1 MFLVVYAPPHPIK
14 QKTAPPPHYSLET
27 VDKIFFRWHNECK
40 CVRVRENFKEASDLM
55 AEGYRSLR
63 VRLVDYEKVAE
74 LSRRSGVPITRLM
87 GKLIESGVERLGE
100 KYRD

>member
-1 MFLVVYAPPHPIK
+1 MNAS
-14 QKTAPPPHYSLET
+14 AC
-27 VDKIFFRWHNECK
+27 ECGR
-40 CVRVRENFKEASDLM
+40 CESWQSGGAMM

-74 LSRRSGVPITRLM
+74 LSRRSGVPITKLM
-87 GKLIESGVERLGE
+87 GKLIESGVGRLGE

>member
-1 MFLVVYAPPHPIK
+1 
-14 QKTAPPPHYSLET
+14 
-27 VDKIFFRWHNECK
+27 
-40 CVRVRENFKEASDLM
+40 M

-74 LSRRSGVPITRLM
+74 LSRRSGVPITKLM
-87 GKLIESGVERLGE
+87 GKLIESGVGRLGE

>member
-1 MFLVVYAPPHPIK
+1 MNAS
-14 QKTAPPPHYSLET
+14 AC
-27 VDKIFFRWHNECK
+27 ECE
-40 CVRVRENFKEASDLM
+40 RIFKEASGLM

-63 VRLVDYEKVAE
+63 VNLGDYEKVAE